1 MKLRLNLEPRRRKHL
16 PITVFVEPDHSAV
29 FRVHAA
35 VYLFP
40 PVTRKKGDRTRWA
53 FEGEAPPRKRLAN
66 LQKKKKMWGGGW
78 KQRGKARRRLQCG
91 AKKVSPSIP
100 SPPLCALLRK
110 KKKKRK
116 NVASSACCAC
126 LRRTR
131 PLQTLRTE
139 KSEDEKEK
147 F

>member
-40 PVTRKKGDRTRWA
+40 PVTRKKGIA
-53 FEGEAPPRKRLAN
+53 LAGLLKARRRRAKDSQN
-66 LQKKKKMWGGGW
+66 LQKKKEKMWGGGW

-110 KKKKRK
+110 KKRK

-131 PLQTLRTE
+131 PLQTLQTE